1 MYQIL
6 SLLKNKGKTQFSIQA
21 LDRYMQN
28 AGKQQFTY
36 DSFKAVYDSDP
47 KIKAI
52 VKDFDQETITL
63 KTSEMDDINP
73 SRSGSTNKVSQ
84 MAKRA
89 VDL

>member
-1 MYQIL
+1 
-6 SLLKNKGKTQFSIQA
+6 
-21 LDRYMQN
+21 MQN

-63 KTSEMDDINP
+63 KTSELDDINP
-73 SRSGSTNKVSQ
+73 SRSGSADKVSQ